1 MKYKLNLVY
10 FKMITFDEA
19 PKLIDVSVEPK
30 QVINEVNL
38 QTVVKKT

>member
-10 FKMITFDEA
+10 FKMITLDEA
-19 PKLIDVSVEPK
+19 SKLIDVSVEPK

>member
-1 MKYKLNLVY
+1 
-10 FKMITFDEA
+10 MITLDEA
-19 PKLIDVSVEPK
+19 PKLIVVSVEPK